1 MRGSFSSPSF
11 LCTACA
17 HTSHRLFP
25 VFFFCSPFPPSPSP
39 TVVSCEFDRKDIEM
53 NKLVVTMLESKYRM
67 YDMRTQHKVEGFAH
81 LTEKCHKSTVWM
93 AKHLP
98 QNRDVWL
105 TSGGNGGL
113 NLYRYTYPPT
123 RTERDPEGQLRGKMG
138 TTELLNA
145 RIVSTQPIVGVSVP
159 CAALLHCAPF
169 VCN

>member
-1 MRGSFSSPSF
+1 M
-11 LCTACA
+11 
-17 HTSHRLFP
+17 
-25 VFFFCSPFPPSPSP
+25 
-39 TVVSCEFDRKDIEM
+39 VSCEFDRKDIEM

-113 NLYRYTYPPT
+113 NLYRYTYPAT

-145 RIVSTQPIVGVSVP
+145 RIVSTQPIVGVSVCVCVCV
-159 CAALLHCAPF
+159 CAVPASPRAFC
-169 VCN
+169 V